1 MKTNLTQFELVKSD
15 LKRRFY
21 ELKKISGNLVNM
33 RKRISIQS
41 DAFTFSER
49 EGALLEIRFGLRVL
63 YLKMSGAL

>member
-1 MKTNLTQFELVKSD
+1 MNPTKFEWMKTE

-21 ELKKISGNLVNM
+21 ELNKISGKLVNI

-49 EGALLEIRFGLRVL
+49 EGEFLEIRFGLRVL